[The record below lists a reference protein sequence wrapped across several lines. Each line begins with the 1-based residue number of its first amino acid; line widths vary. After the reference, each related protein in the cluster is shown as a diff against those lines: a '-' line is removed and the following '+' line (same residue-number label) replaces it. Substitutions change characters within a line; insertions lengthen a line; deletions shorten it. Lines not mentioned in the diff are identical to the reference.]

1 MKLKRLLVSVM
12 LVLVMCV
19 SLIGTVAS
27 AAEYTP
33 APMAASSDGEITPM
47 AEETMWY
54 FRNYNGQLQKRLW
67 SITEEKWLTDWINVY

>member
-1 MKLKRLLVSVM
+1 MKIKKILVS
-12 LVLVMCV
+12 LSLLIVMCC
-19 SLIGTVAS
+19 SIIGTAS

-47 AEETMWY
+47 AEETVWY
-54 FRNYNGQLQKRLW
+54 TRVYKGQLQKRLW